1 MDGVVRRREG
11 EQDFGVGNQPDALG
25 KAELIA
31 TCPVDE
37 TRLVL
42 VLGDLDERPAI
53 AGQIEPKL
61 PPESFRRPAGRLGW
75 AGEVDAQVHAAL
87 YGRQE
92 LNTRLA
98 RRRPAR
104 PRRQDLKVRRVNART
119 REDEPSV

>member
-1 MDGVVRRREG
+1 
-11 EQDFGVGNQPDALG
+11 
-25 KAELIA
+25 
-31 TCPVDE
+31 
-37 TRLVL
+37 
-42 VLGDLDERPAI
+42 GDLDERPAI

-104 PRRQDLKVRRVNART
+104 PWRQDLKVRRVNART
-119 REDEPSV
+119 REDEPSVRRRGGIAAARMLVVDRHRVSGPDHGEWRR